1 MADTH
6 YEELVER
13 VLQLPYDQQLQLMD
27 RLQGTLLHA
36 SEASSS
42 SEQWKKA
49 WLPELRRRMAETD
62 AGTSGIAAEEVLGKL
77 RGRNRA
83 GDSS

>member
-27 RLQGTLLHA
+27 RLQGTLHA
-36 SEASSS
+36 SEANLPA
-42 SEQWKKA
+42 EKWKEA
-49 WLPELRRRMAETD
+49 WLPEIRRRMAETD
-62 AGTSGIAAEEVLGKL
+62 AGASGIAAEEVLGKL
-77 RGRNRA
+77 RGRNHA
-83 GDSS
+83 EDSS